1 MRKSGLLRTGGMYL
15 ILSTSAAL
23 SQDRVLYCT
32 EDHVTG
38 LAFHEERWVPAY
50 TGRDKAERYTIKFNE
65 DYTRLNGVGGTDTLY
80 MCHYGFPTKAPEVVT
95 CINTMVDTMAFN
107 FNTETERFQMTQ
119 VSPGGWLSVGTERAD
134 EIGLL
139 TDHLAFGTCQ
149 GF

>member
-1 MRKSGLLRTGGMYL
+1 MRTFGLVSIGAFSL

-23 SQDRVLYCT
+23 SQNRVLYCV

-38 LAFHEERWVPAY
+38 LAYHEERWVPAY
-50 TGRDKAERYTIKFNE
+50 SGRDKAERYTIKFSE
-65 DYTRLNGVGGTDTLY
+65 DYSRVSGVAGTDTMY
-80 MCHYGFPTKAPEVVT
+80 MCHYGFPTTAPEVVT
-95 CINTMVDTMAFN
+95 CINTLVDTMVFN